1 MCLSVMLLTRA
12 GVGVALF
19 ALNVAPGTVC
29 TSVAHTGP
37 GACTSI
43 AGSTAARPGAPGT
56 PGAGCRTCVKRRERF
71 IA

>member
-1 MCLSVMLLTRA
+1 MLLTRA

-19 ALNVAPGTVC
+19 TLDVAPGTVC
-29 TSVAHTGP
+29 TSVACAGP

-56 PGAGCRTCVKRRERF
+56 PGASGRVCVRRRERF
-71 IA
+71 IAC